1 MTERE
6 RSRGDHVD
14 LESAPLTR
22 PEYIAALV
30 HFYRGELARANVW
43 RMRLD
48 TTTNWA
54 ILCTVGLLSFA
65 FSEASHTHVS
75 LLLGHLLILLFL
87 TNEARR
93 FRLFDVWR
101 SRARMIEEN
110 FFGPLLRR
118 DLQSPRA
125 AWGTLVADDLLRP
138 RFKITFW
145 QAFRARLMRNYL
157 PVLVI
162 LNAAW
167 WVKVV
172 IHPRS
177 AVSIEDLLANIQTG
191 IVPWWVYVAVATGSM
206 VFLGLVIALVDI
218 HPNTDSE
225 APAWVAEP
233 DAQGRPVEPLD
244 L

>member
-1 MTERE
+1 MADD
-6 RSRGDHVD
+6 SKQHVD
-14 LESAPLTR
+14 LESQPITR
-22 PEYIAALV
+22 PEYITALV

-43 RMRLD
+43 RVRLD

-65 FSEASHTHVS
+65 FSEARHTHVS
-75 LLLGHLLILLFL
+75 LLLGHLLIFLFL
-87 TNEARR
+87 SNEARR

-101 SRARMIEEN
+101 TRARMMEEN

-118 DLQSPRA
+118 DLQSPRV

-172 IHPRS
+172 LHPRP
-177 AVSIEDLLANIQTG
+177 ATTMDELLANIGTG
-191 IVPWWVYVAVATGSM
+191 IVPWWLYVSIATGTM
-206 VFLGLVIALVDI
+206 VFLALVIAFVDI
-218 HPNTDSE
+218 RPNTDTES
-225 APAWVAEP
+225 PDWVSEP
-233 DAQGRPVEPLD
+233 DARGRPVEPLD